1 MKKLPILII
10 LTIVVFLSIIAI
22 KSRADGM
29 PFINT
34 IQEVFRFSTTPA
46 VSEEPPPLN
55 TTHIN
60 YQVNEY
66 YLGDG
71 KYKQTSG
78 LGFANYKDGEEF
90 KPINMTLD
98 DYGDYWKTTKSVYHP
113 TIPRYAD
120 DWFLFDNFYEGNS
133 HTISIKPEA
142 EHVEG
147 IVNGTNYIVYPD
159 AFDEGIDLEVVAFN
173 GHLLKRIRIDEWSS
187 GDLTFDFQIEFDSK
201 LEYYC
206 LYPNGTNITIE
217 YGVDLKG
224 CSIIFNEGYTD
235 TIIHSML
242 VWDSNDSS
250 VPEYITNYFYKKGS
264 KTYFRKVISEE
275 FLSTAV
281 FPVYTDDDTG
291 ATYPGLVDSYQQSPE
306 DDVNWSQQERIKA
319 DDNSYVYFLTFS
331 SNQYTWIMNV
341 TSFGFSVD
349 GGATI
354 NGILAETE
362 VYSNNAN
369 SFKDYRV
376 QLYDDDGNLAG
387 DNKKNANYWPT
398 SAAGRDYGGA
408 SDDWSIS
415 PTPAMVNDAD
425 FGLAY
430 SARSSRSALGYNDY
444 IRLTI
449 YYTAAAGDETAPTY
463 SSNSTNSTTAGT
475 PVLHS
480 LLWTDDNELSGYIF
494 SFDNGTGTFVNDSY
508 AGFDGN
514 WTNVTKIVNVTVG
527 STIQWCVY
535 ANDTSDNWNGTSCST
550 PFSYETAAAASSY
563 ERFFNLSMELTADFN
578 RESNVIMYLNMNMVL
593 SIDFIRSPILTLFIN
608 FGLTMTSNFFRNVG
622 LIGYFNTNIEG
633 TWSPTRNPIQN
644 RYFNLPI
651 SISYQ
656 FQRIQNLF
664 KFFNEELSATFSF
677 IREFAIEQYHNLN
690 MEFTGTFEGTLVEGA
705 EIFERFFN
713 TAIHSTATFFRESNL
728 IKFFNTNI
736 EGTASFIRNIMVE
749 KFSDLKMNLEIIFE
763 EAFQAGAQTFERFFN
778 TNIEATAQFIRN
790 FITERFSNLN
800 TQFQSLF
807 TRVYTGTIQYLERFF
822 NMGIETRIDMW
833 RMLGG
838 GAAAETEACY
848 KLDDVITLC
857 VTDLNTQY
865 LIINTGFYGVVIDV

>member
-1 MKKLPILII
+1 MDWFKFSLI
-10 LTIVVFLSIIAI
+10 TIAVITIAVIGVLAQSENPPRFI
-22 KSRADGM
+22 KS
-29 PFINT
+29 
-34 IQEVFRFSTTPA
+34 IQKMFGFSTTLA
-46 VSEEPPPLN
+46 VTEEPPPLN
-55 TTHIN
+55 VTHIN

-78 LGFANYKDGEEF
+78 LGFTNYKDGEEF

-224 CSIIFNEGYTD
+224 CSIMFNEGYTD

-275 FLSTAV
+275 FLSTAI
-281 FPVYTDDDTG
+281 FPVFTDDDTG
-291 ATYPGLVDSYQQSPE
+291 ATYPSTVSDYQQAPE
-306 DDVNWSQQERIKA
+306 DDVGWSQEERIKA

-331 SNQYTWIMNV
+331 SGQYTWILKTTNY
-341 TSFGFSVD
+341 GFSVD

-354 NGILAETE
+354 DGILAETE
-362 VYSNNAN
+362 PYSNNNACY
-369 SFKDYRV
+369 KDYRV

-387 DNKKNANYWPT
+387 DNKKSADYWPT

-425 FGLAY
+425 FGLAH
-430 SARSSRSALGYNDY
+430 SAVSYKSCLGYNDY

-449 YYTAAAGDETAPTY
+449 YYTVAAGDEIVPTF
-463 SSNSTNSTTAGT
+463 SNCWNNVTNNTGVETETVIGFGCQWFDETELDVYVNASKINDAG
-475 PVLHS
+475 S
-480 LLWTDDNELSGYIF
+480 WG
-494 SFDNGTGTFVNDSY
+494 NGTWQSFS
-508 AGFDGN
+508 AGN
-514 WTNVTKIVNVTVG
+514 WTNFTWSMASGTNATFKI
-527 STIQWCVY
+527 Y
-535 ANDTSDNWNGTSCST
+535 ANDTSNNFNVTDTWFWWNITPTPPDTCTYSSGDWEVDCSDDCVINDPVDVDGNDIIISGTGT
-550 PFSYETAAAASSY
+550 FTT
-563 ERFFNLSMELTADFN
+563 TADITNFN
-578 RESNVIMYLNMNMVL
+578 K
-593 SIDFIRSPILTLFIN
+593 LT
-608 FGLTMTSNFFRNVG
+608 
-622 LIGYFNTNIEG
+622 IEG
-633 TWSPTRNPIQN
+633 TDASNICRVTCN
-644 RYFNLPI
+644 
-651 SISYQ
+651 
-656 FQRIQNLF
+656 
-664 KFFNEELSATFSF
+664 
-677 IREFAIEQYHNLN
+677 
-690 MEFTGTFEGTLVEGA
+690 GGC
-705 EIFERFFN
+705 
-713 TAIHSTATFFRESNL
+713 FR
-728 IKFFNTNI
+728 T
-736 EGTASFIRNIMVE
+736 
-749 KFSDLKMNLEIIFE
+749 
-763 EAFQAGAQTFERFFN
+763 
-778 TNIEATAQFIRN
+778 
-790 FITERFSNLN
+790 
-800 TQFQSLF
+800 
-807 TRVYTGTIQYLERFF
+807 
-822 NMGIETRIDMW
+822 
-833 RMLGG
+833 
-838 GAAAETEACY
+838 
-848 KLDDVITLC
+848 
-857 VTDLNTQY
+857 
-865 LIINTGFYGVVIDV
+865 